1 MATIL
6 VVEDAPSQL
15 ELINSFL
22 RDSGHTVIKAYDA
35 KDGMSKAIN
44 HRLDA
49 IITDVVMPEISGFE
63 FCRQLKKIQ
72 QLKKSQL
79 LFVVLKISQLTGFG
93 ECDKVQTFI

>member
-1 MATIL
+1 MATVS
-6 VVEDAPSQL
+6 VVEDTPSQL

-22 RDSGHTVIKAYDA
+22 RDSGYTVIKAYDA

-44 HRLDA
+44 HHLDA

-72 QLKKSQL
+72 
-79 LFVVLKISQLTGFG
+79 
-93 ECDKVQTFI
+93 

>member
-22 RDSGHTVIKAYDA
+22 RGSGHTVIKAYDA

-44 HRLDA
+44 YRLDT
-49 IITDVVMPEISGFE
+49 IITDVVMP
-63 FCRQLKKIQ
+63 
-72 QLKKSQL
+72 
-79 LFVVLKISQLTGFG
+79 
-93 ECDKVQTFI
+93 

>member
-1 MATIL
+1 M
-6 VVEDAPSQL
+6 

-22 RDSGHTVIKAYDA
+22 IDSGYTVIKAYDA

-49 IITDVVMPEISGFE
+49 IITDMVMPEISGFE

-72 QLKKSQL
+72 
-79 LFVVLKISQLTGFG
+79 
-93 ECDKVQTFI
+93 